1 MDFVIYTKNGC
12 YYCDQIKKV
21 LTLANI
27 EYLTY
32 DLDKDFTREDFYSK
46 FGTGA
51 TFPQVLLN
59 GNPLGG
65 CTQTIKY
72 IKENNLF

>member
-1 MDFVIYTKNGC
+1 MNFIIYSKNGC

-27 EYLTY
+27 EYLSY
-32 DLDKDFTREDFYSK
+32 DLGKDFTKEDFYSK
-46 FGTGA
+46 FGSGS

-59 GNPLGG
+59 GNRLGG
-65 CTQTIKY
+65 CMQTIKY